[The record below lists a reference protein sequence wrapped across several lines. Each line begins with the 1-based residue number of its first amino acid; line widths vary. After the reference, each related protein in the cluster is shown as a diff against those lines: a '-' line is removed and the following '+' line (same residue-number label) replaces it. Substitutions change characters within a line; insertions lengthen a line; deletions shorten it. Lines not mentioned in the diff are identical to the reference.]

1 MRARS
6 LRPMFD
12 RLDTRIVLDSGA
24 SMVSGGNIGATVL
37 PIVAPGGGST
47 QSDLITDVDWYLDG
61 TPPPE
66 TTDPTAIETPWDTL
80 TN

>member
-24 SMVSGGNIGATVL
+24 SMVCGGNIGASVL
-37 PIVAPGGGST
+37 PIVTSGGGAT
-47 QSDLITDVDWYLDG
+47 QSDLISDVDWYLDG

-66 TTDPTAIETPWDTL
+66 TPDVTAIQTPWDTL